1 LSTDERGRKEMMFWF
16 PWLLLGVTLIA
27 GAYSYFFLARFR
39 EMIGCHI
46 GMNIT
51 MTVSGLLGIASGIVL
66 AYQFPSIYT
75 VVTIINTLIA
85 AIIGVLFGALG
96 DFQTVISGGISGV
109 MAGIMG
115 PMLGVMIDKPLLL
128 LTFITIFSLFSFTVV
143 CFSMKV
149 EEGTEPE
156 ILKDHS
162 KDKKTK
168 VQHQTYTE

>member
-1 LSTDERGRKEMMFWF
+1 MMSRFL
-16 PWLLLGVTLIA
+16 WLLLGVTLIA
-27 GAYSYFFLARFR
+27 GTFFYFFLARFR

-85 AIIGVLFGALG
+85 VIIGVLFGSLG
-96 DFQTVISGGISGV
+96 DFQTVISGGISGI

-115 PMLGVMIDKPLLL
+115 PMLGAMADQPFLL
-128 LTFITIFSLFSFTVV
+128 LTFITILSLFSFAVV
-143 CFSMKV
+143 CFSISL
-149 EEGTEPE
+149 EEREQKESSEDGMERG
-156 ILKDHS
+156 KD
-162 KDKKTK
+162 
-168 VQHQTYTE
+168 